1 MVRFA
6 RLIIGA
12 SAPSGG
18 PSASAAFGGNLSLS
32 WLLPR
37 VMPQKHDD

>member
-6 RLIIGA
+6 RWNRRVRVFCR
-12 SAPSGG
+12 
-18 PSASAAFGGNLSLS
+18 PSASAAVGGNLSLS

-37 VMPQKHDD
+37 VMPQKYDD